1 MTNFIRS
8 IDFAYPFEVVD
19 NSPVLAAQSSI
30 GPSDIASVTSEKAD
44 HPASNMVNDATFLRW
59 ESTNRAQQVLIFD
72 IPGGNI
78 DYLAIAKHNL
88 GSVNA
93 ELAVAVDDGTGF
105 ETISVPAEV
114 TDDSPIMYVFN
125 RDAYTRVRLIV
136 RNGDAGV
143 AYKIGVLK
151 IGRRVDVRGTIYV
164 GHSPAPL
171 NRSISAY
178 DAFSEGG
185 EFLGRTLTG
194 KTSATTVDLV
204 DLNPAWYRA
213 NIDTFFSQAED
224 TAAFFF
230 WRPGDRPTE
239 GIYGV
244 VTTNPNPSNQRPN
257 GMMQVNLS
265 IKGIA

>member
-8 IDFAYPFEVVD
+8 SDFSYSSQVVD

-44 HPASNMVNDATFLRW
+44 HPAVNIVNDATFLRW
-59 ESTNRAQQVLIFD
+59 ESTNIAQQILVFD
-72 IPGGNI
+72 IPGGAV

-93 ELAVAVDDGTGF
+93 QLTVAVDDGTGWS
-105 ETISVPAEV
+105 TISASATV

-125 RDAYTRVRLIV
+125 RDVYERVRIV
-136 RNGDAGV
+136 IRYGDAGET
-143 AYKIGVLK
+143 YKIGVLK

-171 NRSISAY
+171 NRSVSAY

-194 KTSATTVDLV
+194 KTSATTVDLADIDPV
-204 DLNPAWYRA
+204 WYRA
-213 NIDTFFSQAED
+213 NLDAFFSQAED

-257 GMMQVNLS
+257 GMMQVNFS